1 MNILKRIFGN
11 SQTNFKE
18 ENKMKITIVCA
29 AGKQGSKLVQEALSR
44 GHDVTAV
51 VRPTDK
57 APTGAKVITKDLFDL
72 TLNDLKDSDV
82 VIDAFGAWTE
92 DTLPQHST
100 SLKHL
105 CDILSGTNIRL
116 LVVGGAGSLYINPE
130 HTACVSD
137 GPDFP
142 DIFKPLAAAMAK
154 ALSEL
159 RQRNDIKWTYL
170 SPAGDFQADGVRT
183 GKYILG
189 GEELT
194 LNSKGES
201 VISYADYAI
210 AMIDEAENG
219 NHIQQRFSVVSE

>member
-1 MNILKRIFGN
+1 
-11 SQTNFKE
+11 
-18 ENKMKITIVCA
+18 MKIAVICA
-29 AGKQGSKLVQEALSR
+29 NGKAGKLIVKEAVNR
-44 GHDVTAV
+44 GLDVTAV
-51 VRPTDK
+51 VRSNNAT
-57 APTGAKVITKDLFDL
+57 AAQKVLKKDLFDL
-72 TLNDLKDSDV
+72 TTEDVKDFDV

-105 CDILSGTNIRL
+105 CDILSGTDTRL
-116 LVVGGAGSLYINPE
+116 LIVGGAGSLYVNPE
-130 HTACVSD
+130 HTMCVAD

-159 RQRNDIKWTYL
+159 RKRNDVRWTYI
-170 SPAGDFQADGVRT
+170 SPAGDFQADGERT

-201 VISYADYAI
+201 IISYADYAI
-210 AMIDEAENG
+210 AMVDEAIKG
-219 NHIQQRFSVVSE
+219 NHIQKRISVVRE

>member
-1 MNILKRIFGN
+1 
-11 SQTNFKE
+11 
-18 ENKMKITIVCA
+18 MKIAVIGA
-29 AGKQGSKLVQEALSR
+29 NGKAGKLIVKEAVNR
-44 GHDVTAV
+44 GLNVTAV
-51 VRPTDK
+51 VRGDNATAAQEVLK
-57 APTGAKVITKDLFDL
+57 KDLFDL
-72 TLNDLKDSDV
+72 TAADLKGFDV

-105 CDILSGTNIRL
+105 CDILSGTDTRL
-116 LVVGGAGSLYINPE
+116 LVVGGAGSLYVNSE
-130 HTACVSD
+130 HTVCVAD

-154 ALSEL
+154 ALGEL
-159 RQRNDIKWTYL
+159 RERRDVKWTYI
-170 SPAGDFQADGVRT
+170 SPAGDFQAEGERT

-194 LNSKGES
+194 LNSRGES

-210 AMIDEAENG
+210 AMIDEAADG
-219 NHIQQRFSVVSE
+219 NNIQKRISVVSES

>member
-1 MNILKRIFGN
+1 
-11 SQTNFKE
+11 
-18 ENKMKITIVCA
+18 MKIAVICANGKAGRQIV
-29 AGKQGSKLVQEALSR
+29 KEAVAR
-44 GHDVTAV
+44 NMDVTAV
-51 VRPTDK
+51 VRGDNQTEAEK
-57 APTGAKVITKDLFDL
+57 ALKKDLFDL
-72 TLNDLKDSDV
+72 TASDLQGYDV

-105 CDILSGTNIRL
+105 CNILSGTDIRL
-116 LVVGGAGSLYINPE
+116 LVVGGARSLYVNPE
-130 HTACVSD
+130 HTVQVSD

-159 RQRNDIKWTYL
+159 RQRNDVKWTYL
-170 SPAGDFQADGVRT
+170 SPAGDFQADGERT
-183 GKYILG
+183 GKYILA

-194 LNSKGES
+194 LNAKGES

-219 NHIQQRFSVVSE
+219 NHIQQRISVVAE